1 MKKYLN
7 SPPFVPASATMF
19 LEQKTELEGSRNYFL
34 SLVPPCS
41 PFIGNKEYIKK
52 NVNIEKEEEKEKKYI
67 YNNREKSGD
76 RGAETTYPLITQE
89 LKLCSHQKQQ
99 GGQQNQV
106 DFTCPT
112 CKKDFNLPLSQ
123 VEWRWGR
130 VTKTVC
136 LECYAKIEDKYGPKS
151 L

>member
-7 SPPFVPASATMF
+7 SLPLVPPSATMSSG
-19 LEQKTELEGSRNYFL
+19 QKTELEGSRNYFL
-34 SLVPPCS
+34 SLIPPCPS
-41 PFIGNKEYIKK
+41 FIDSKEYIKK
-52 NVNIEKEEEKEKKYI
+52 NVNIEKEKEKEKKYI
-67 YNNREKSGD
+67 YNNREK
-76 RGAETTYPLITQE
+76 RGARAAETTYPLITQE
-89 LKLCSHQKQQ
+89 LISSPHQKQK
-99 GGQQNQV
+99 GAQQNQAE
-106 DFTCPT
+106 FTCPT

-136 LECYAKIEDKYGPKS
+136 LECYAKIEDKYGHKS